1 MKADIHPNYI
11 EQTITCSTCGT
22 VVHTHGTVPTIRID
36 LCSQCHPFY
45 TGKQRIVDTAGRVDR
60 FNQRRI
66 ASEKVQKAAKTAA
79 TKKSRKDDR
88 PSVPELSP
96 AELAPAELAPSGNA
110 PENANAA
117 EGATSVGE
125 NV

>member
-1 MKADIHPNYI
+1 MKTEIHPNYV
-11 EQTITCSTCGT
+11 EQTITCSTCGS
-22 VVHTHGTVPTIRID
+22 VINTHGTVPQIRID

-66 ASEKVQKAAKTAA
+66 ASEKAQKAAKSAA
-79 TKKSRKDDR
+79 TKRAKQDDR
-88 PSVPELSP
+88 PVVPELSP
-96 AELAPAELAPSGNA
+96 AELAPVNA
-110 PENANAA
+110 ASENANEA